1 VFAILPEFLFIMELI
16 LITIINWVYYAFV
29 DKTQRLLN
37 NDASLDASLKD
48 IV

>member
-1 VFAILPEFLFIMELI
+1 MEMMISALV
-16 LITIINWVYYAFV
+16 NWVYYFFV

-37 NDASLDASLKD
+37 NDAHLDASLKD

>member
-1 VFAILPEFLFIMELI
+1 VV
-16 LITIINWVYYAFV
+16 IIIVNWVYYAFI

-48 IV
+48 IL